1 MIGYNTT
8 MEADGEGSFLY
19 RFFPSPMLLP
29 GQYQI
34 SLTAFYSI
42 DVRPPPYPPPCFHP
56 LTHSPCPRA
65 QDRIFATTFFNDTM
79 TVPEEEFSA
88 MSTDLCVGSLSL
100 SSLRIG
106 WHTV

>member
-29 GQYQI
+29 GQYQV

-42 DVRPPPYPPPCFHP
+42 EVHRSPAGCAPSHP
-56 LTHSPCPRA
+56 
-65 QDRIFATTFFNDTM
+65 AT
-79 TVPEEEFSA
+79 
-88 MSTDLCVGSLSL
+88 
-100 SSLRIG
+100 R
-106 WHTV
+106 